1 MDFGIPAGEIALL
14 IAALLVAGVAAG
26 FLAGLLGIGGG
37 GVLVPV
43 LYEVFRVL
51 DVDPAIRM
59 HLVLGTT
66 LAIIL
71 PTSLKSFAGHRAR
84 GSVDMPLLKR
94 VAAFIV
100 AGVVLGTIAAKY
112 ASGDALKWVWVTA
125 ATLIAIKMAFGRE
138 DWRLADHL
146 PPFPWPQL
154 GALAIGFISTL
165 MSIGGATFVV
175 PLLTLYGK
183 PILTAVA
190 TASGIGP
197 LIALPGVIGFAC
209 GGVGRGRA
217 AAVVDRLRQPARIAH
232 RRTAQRVGGTLRR
245 APGAQDSAPHAG
257 AVLCRVPGQR
267 RAPLP
272 DRPAALSAGRQATIF

>member
-1 MDFGIPAGEIALL
+1 MEIGLPASELALL
-14 IAALLVAGVAAG
+14 IFALLVAGVVAG

-51 DVDPAIRM
+51 DVDESVRM

-84 GSVDMPLLKR
+84 GTVDMALLKR
-94 VAAFIV
+94 VAPWIV
-100 AGVVLGTIAAKY
+100 AGVILGTLTVKAS
-112 ASGDALKWVWVTA
+112 SGDVLKWVWVVA
-125 ATLIAIKMAFGRE
+125 AGLIAIKMAFGRE

-146 PPFPWPQL
+146 PPSPWPQL
-154 GALAIGFISTL
+154 GALLIGIVSTL

-175 PLLTLYGK
+175 PLLTLYGQS
-183 PILTAVA
+183 IITAVS

-197 LIALPGVIGFAC
+197 LIALPGVVGLAWAGWDASGLPPLSIGYVNLLGMAIVAPLSVWAAPY
-209 GGVGRGRA
+209 GVR
-217 AAVVDRLRQPARIAH
+217 VAH
-232 RRTAQRVGGTLRR
+232 RIPRRTLELAF
-245 APGAQDSAPHAG
+245 
-257 AVLCRVPGQR
+257 
-267 RAPLP
+267 
-272 DRPAALSAGRQATIF
+272 AAFLASIAIRFLIDLLW

>member
-1 MDFGIPAGEIALL
+1 MDFGLPAGELALL
-14 IAALLVAGVAAG
+14 IVVLLAAGVIAG

-71 PTSLKSFAGHRAR
+71 PTSLKSFAGHHAR

-94 VAAFIV
+94 AAPWIV
-100 AGVVLGTIAAKY
+100 GGVIVGVLTAKASTGDTLKWIWVIAA
-112 ASGDALKWVWVTA
+112 AVVALK
-125 ATLIAIKMAFGRE
+125 MALGRE
-138 DWRLADHL
+138 DWRLGDHL
-146 PPFPWPQL
+146 PPFPWPE
-154 GALAIGFISTL
+154 LAASVIGFISTL

-183 PILTAVA
+183 PILAAVA
-190 TASGIGP
+190 TASGVGP
-197 LIALPGVIGFAC
+197 LIALPGVIGFAWAGWDA
-209 GGVGRGRA
+209 GGLPPLSIGYVNLLGLAIVSPLSVWA
-217 AAVVDRLRQPARIAH
+217 APYGVRVAH
-232 RRTAQRVGGTLRR
+232 NIPRRTLELAF
-245 APGAQDSAPHAG
+245 
-257 AVLCRVPGQR
+257 AVFLASISIRF
-267 RAPLP
+267 LI
-272 DRPAALSAGRQATIF
+272 DLLL

>member
-1 MDFGIPAGEIALL
+1 MLLGLPASEIALL
-14 IAALLVAGVAAG
+14 ILALLVAGLLAG

-43 LYEVFRVL
+43 LYEIFRVL

-84 GSVDMPLLKR
+84 GSVDMELLKR
-94 VAAFIV
+94 VGPFVV
-100 AGVVLGTIAAKY
+100 AGVVVGTLAAKH

-125 ATLIAIKMAFGRE
+125 ATLIALKMAFGRE
-138 DWRLADHL
+138 DWRLADQL

-183 PILTAVA
+183 PILQAVSTAAGV
-190 TASGIGP
+190 GP
-197 LIALPGVIGFAC
+197 LIAIPGVIGFAWA
-209 GGVGRGRA
+209 GWGVEGLPPLSIGFVNLLGLAIVAPLSVWA
-217 AAVVDRLRQPARIAH
+217 APYGVRLAH
-232 RRTAQRVGGTLRR
+232 KIPRRTLELCF
-245 APGAQDSAPHAG
+245 
-257 AVLCRVPGQR
+257 AVFLASISIRF
-267 RAPLP
+267 LI
-272 DRPAALSAGRQATIF
+272 DLLL

>member
-1 MDFGIPAGEIALL
+1 MEIGLPASELALL
-14 IAALLVAGVAAG
+14 IFALLVAGVVAG

-51 DVDPAIRM
+51 DVDESVRM

-84 GSVDMPLLKR
+84 GTVDMALLKR
-94 VAAFIV
+94 VAPWIV
-100 AGVVLGTIAAKY
+100 AGVILGTLTVKAS
-112 ASGDALKWVWVTA
+112 SGDVLKWVWVVA
-125 ATLIAIKMAFGRE
+125 AGLIAIKMAFGRE

-146 PPFPWPQL
+146 PPSPWPQL
-154 GALAIGFISTL
+154 GALLIGIVSTL

-175 PLLTLYGK
+175 PLLTLYGQS
-183 PILTAVA
+183 IITAVS

-197 LIALPGVIGFAC
+197 LIALPGVVGLAWAGWDASGLPPLSIGYVNLLGMAIVAPLSVWAAPY
-209 GGVGRGRA
+209 GVR
-217 AAVVDRLRQPARIAH
+217 VAH
-232 RRTAQRVGGTLRR
+232 RIPRRTLELAF
-245 APGAQDSAPHAG
+245 
-257 AVLCRVPGQR
+257 
-267 RAPLP
+267 
-272 DRPAALSAGRQATIF
+272 AAFLASIAIRFLIDLVW

>member
-1 MDFGIPAGEIALL
+1 MDVGIPAGEIALL

-43 LYEVFRVL
+43 LYEAFRVL
-51 DVDPAIRM
+51 DVDPAVRM

-94 VAAFIV
+94 VAPFIV

-112 ASGDALKWVWVTA
+112 SSGDALKWVWVTA

-138 DWRLADHL
+138 DWRLADQL

-154 GALAIGFISTL
+154 GALFIGFISTL

-183 PILTAVA
+183 PILAAVA

-197 LIALPGVIGFAC
+197 LIALPGVIGFALAGWSA
-209 GGVGRGRA
+209 GGLPPLSIGFVNLLGVLIVAPLSVWA
-217 AAVVDRLRQPARIAH
+217 APYGVRLAH
-232 RRTAQRVGGTLRR
+232 RIPRRTLE
-245 APGAQDSAPHAG
+245 
-257 AVLCRVPGQR
+257 LCF
-267 RAPLP
+267 
-272 DRPAALSAGRQATIF
+272 AAFLASVAIRFLIDLLL

>member
-1 MDFGIPAGEIALL
+1 MEIGLPASELALL
-14 IAALLVAGVAAG
+14 IVALLVAGVVAG

-51 DVDPAIRM
+51 DVDESVRM

-84 GSVDMPLLKR
+84 GTVDMALLKR
-94 VAAFIV
+94 AAPWIV
-100 AGVVLGTIAAKY
+100 AGVILGTLTVKAS
-112 ASGDALKWVWVTA
+112 SGDVLKWVWVVA
-125 ATLIAIKMAFGRE
+125 AGLIAIKMAFGRE

-146 PPFPWPQL
+146 PPSPWPQL
-154 GALAIGFISTL
+154 GALLIGIVSTL

-175 PLLTLYGK
+175 PLLTLYGQS
-183 PILTAVA
+183 IITAVS

-197 LIALPGVIGFAC
+197 LIALPGV
-209 GGVGRGRA
+209 VGLA
-217 AAVVDRLRQPARIAH
+217 WADRKSTRLNSSHSQI
-232 RRTAQRVGGTLRR
+232 
-245 APGAQDSAPHAG
+245 
-257 AVLCRVPGQR
+257 
-267 RAPLP
+267 
-272 DRPAALSAGRQATIF
+272 